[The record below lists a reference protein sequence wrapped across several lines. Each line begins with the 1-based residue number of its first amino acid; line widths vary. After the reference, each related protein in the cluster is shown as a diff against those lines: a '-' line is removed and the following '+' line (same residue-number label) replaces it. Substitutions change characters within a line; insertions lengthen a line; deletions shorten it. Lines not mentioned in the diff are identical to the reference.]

1 MRTLSS
7 LQRREVVTES
17 GDSLGRLYDLR
28 GELTARTLR
37 VTGLVAGTRGFFEHL
52 GVTRRS
58 RTTAIPWDDVVR
70 IEGKR
75 IVVRDQDG

>member
-17 GDSLGRLYDLR
+17 GESLGRLYDLR
-28 GELTARTLR
+28 GELSARTLR

-52 GVTRRS
+52 GITQRS